1 LGEKKKRVCK
11 ERKYYVA
18 VLRQDGEGEPIWV
31 IGVGT
36 WEVLD
41 RKSAHK
47 WIASATKGTYRV
59 FESIEDPVE
68 VSEDSVQLT
77 MLRTTRTVGGK
88 TTVTE
93 EEVAPDA

>member
-11 ERKYYVA
+11 ERQYIVMKW
-18 VLRQDGEGEPIWV
+18 LIDEGWGDQV
-31 IGVGT
+31 VFKT
-36 WEVLD
+36 
-41 RKSAHK
+41 RKEAHK
-47 WIASATKGTYRV
+47 HITSATKGTYRV
-59 FESIEDPVE
+59 FESIEDPIE